1 MLLLCLLCSA
11 VAPCK
16 YSLKSPRFC
25 LLARQGWHPVASC
38 RDGEDIF
45 PSWTT
50 SRDPEEAWDI
60 EMEKPAAMH
69 GKHRWP
75 NAFSDHRH
83 FNIQSRCA

>member
-1 MLLLCLLCSA
+1 MLLLCLLCSTA
-11 VAPCK
+11 APCK

-25 LLARQGWHPVASC
+25 LLVRQGWHPIASW
-38 RDGEDIF
+38 RDGRHVL

-60 EMEKPAAMH
+60 EMEKPAATH
-69 GKHRWP
+69 GKHQCP
-75 NAFSDHRH
+75 NASSDRMH